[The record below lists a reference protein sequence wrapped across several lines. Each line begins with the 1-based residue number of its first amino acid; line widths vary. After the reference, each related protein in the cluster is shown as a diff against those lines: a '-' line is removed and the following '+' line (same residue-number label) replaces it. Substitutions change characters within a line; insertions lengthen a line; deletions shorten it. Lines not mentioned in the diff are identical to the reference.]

1 MNTSFRLFAAT
12 MLAASLTCSASA
24 QNKAR
29 MARYANVALGVGHTA
44 ADSSKLKNFNIG
56 IFSSTDTLS
65 GFQLGLLTASTR
77 GETRGVNIGGL
88 GALTGGS
95 VKGLQLSPLLNSV
108 GGTMRGVQ
116 IAGVSS
122 IARELKG
129 WQMSPFSNVST
140 RQMRGLQLAAVTN
153 IAMGVE
159 SGMQFSALANVSSAR
174 MKGVQLGA
182 YNYADTL
189 TGVQLGLLN
198 AAVGHPKGVQIGLIN
213 YTRDTTGRKIGLVNV
228 NPSTQIDLMLF
239 GGNTSKANIALRFR
253 NKSTYSILG
262 FGTHYIGLDEKFSGA
277 LYYRLGQYF
286 HLSPRW
292 TLSADL
298 GFSHIETFKENS
310 TDKPER
316 MYSLQAHANI
326 DYRINRT
333 LGAFASVGYG
343 DTRLYGSNHRYEN
356 KLIAQLGLTVA
367 YHRSGG
373 NNVPRIGDSYVENPA
388 DDRLALPGKKRPWIA
403 AAEATSV
410 NLLVFSFNRFVM
422 NEEFAHINIHT
433 IKHNFR
439 RFVWD
444 NDCFTTNLFAH
455 PYHGNLYFNSARSN
469 GMNFWESIPYAFCGS
484 MMWELFGEREPPA
497 INDLMATSMGG
508 TCIGE
513 ITNRISHTIL
523 NDRTQGFGRFLREAA
538 ALIVNPI
545 QGFNRLVRG
554 EAWHVKQKNYLYHD
568 FDRIPVHLDFSV
580 GTRYLADDGGLFR
593 GEYNPYINIGLQYG
607 EPLNDQEN
615 KPYDYFTAEVTI
627 GMSANQPLFS
637 KALLT
642 GRLWGAPVYA
652 GKDVEAQFGIYQHF
666 NFYNSEPVKDG
677 TSLTPY
683 RISEAMAF
691 GPGIIYRF
699 NNVGHLGSI
708 EQRIFIDGIALGGS
722 KSDYYKVIDRD
733 YNMGSGFSFKAHTI
747 MDFPHVGTFTLN
759 ASYYRIFTWKGYE
772 KKDLEHMDPLYYDVQ
787 GDTSNAELFVVS
799 PTFRFNLKGSLSAE
813 LSGSYFIRNTRYKYH
828 NNVQANTFE
837 FRLGVAYRM

>member
-1 MNTSFRLFAAT
+1 MRTAPLAIAILMAALPPT
-12 MLAASLTCSASA
+12 AKA
-24 QNKAR
+24 QTENR
-29 MARYANVALGVGHTA
+29 PARYANIGVGIGHTSP
-44 ADSSKLKNFNIG
+44 DSARTANLNVG
-56 IFSSTDTLS
+56 LFSATDTLRGVQFGMFTS
-65 GFQLGLLTASTR
+65 AVRGDANGMNFGTFGALAGGHVNGFQASTMF
-77 GETRGVNIGGL
+77 
-88 GALTGGS
+88 
-95 VKGLQLSPLLNSV
+95 NSV
-108 GGTMRGVQ
+108 GGRMSGVQ
-116 IAGVSS
+116 IAGASNL
-122 IARELKG
+122 AYQLNG
-129 WQMSPFSNVST
+129 FQLAPFSNVST
-140 RQMRGLQLAAVTN
+140 AQMRGMQLGAISN
-153 IAMGVE
+153 IAMGVK
-159 SGMQFSALANVSSAR
+159 SGVQLSAGANVSTAAMR
-174 MKGVQLGA
+174 GVQAGV

-189 TGVQLGLLN
+189 TGVQIGILN
-198 AAVGHPKGVQIGLIN
+198 AAAAHPKGVQIGLIN
-213 YTRDTTGRKIGLVNV
+213 YTRDSVGRKIGLINV
-228 NPSTQIDLMLF
+228 NPTTQIDVLLF
-239 GGNTSKANIALRFR
+239 GGNTSKMNAALRFR

-262 FGTHYIGLDEKFSGA
+262 FGTHYMGLDKKFSGA
-277 LYYRLGQYF
+277 LYYRLGQYVN
-286 HLSPRW
+286 LGKRW
-292 TLSADL
+292 TLSADI

-310 TDKPER
+310 ADKPER
-316 MYSLQAHANI
+316 MYSLQAHANV

-343 DTRLYGSNHRYEN
+343 DTRLYGSNKRYEN
-356 KLIAQLGLTVA
+356 KLIAQLGLSIA
-367 YHRSGG
+367 YHRTGS
-373 NNVPRIGDSYVENPA
+373 NYVPRIGDSYVENPD
-388 DDRLALPGKKRPWIA
+388 DDRFALPGKKRPWIA
-403 AAEATSV
+403 AAEATGV

-469 GMNFWESIPYAFCGS
+469 GLNFWESVPYAFGGS
-484 MMWELFGEREPPA
+484 LMWELFGEREPPA

-568 FDRIPVHLDFSV
+568 FDRIPVHLSFSL

-593 GEYNPYINIGLQYG
+593 GEYNPYLNIALQYG
-607 EPLNDQEN
+607 DPLNEREN
-615 KPYDYFTAEVTI
+615 KPYDYFTAEVTV

-642 GRLWGAPVYA
+642 GRLWGAPVRA
-652 GKDVEAQFGIYQHF
+652 GKNVEAQLGIYQHF

-708 EQRIFIDGIALGGS
+708 EQRIFVDAIVLGGS

-733 YNMGSGFSFKAHTI
+733 YNMGSGFSFKSNTI
-747 MDFPHVGTFTLN
+747 MTFPRVGVFTLG
-759 ASYYRIFTWKGYE
+759 AYYYRIFTWKGYE
-772 KKDLEHMDPLYYDVQ
+772 TKNLEGRDPLYYDVQ
-787 GDTSNAELFVVS
+787 GDTSNAGLLVLT
-799 PTFRFNLKGSLSAE
+799 PMFRFNVKGNISAE
-813 LSGSYFIRNTRYKYH
+813 LSGSYFMRNTHYKYYKDVH
-828 NNVQANTFE
+828 ANTFE
-837 FRLGVAYRM
+837 FRLGVACRI

>member
-1 MNTSFRLFAAT
+1 MKRVLTALAVLIAAQPFH
-12 MLAASLTCSASA
+12 AIA
-24 QNKAR
+24 QKKIKAP
-29 MARYANVALGVGHTA
+29 RYTNVGVGIVHTTP
-44 ADSSKLKNFNIG
+44 DSMRVANLNVG
-56 IFSSTDTLS
+56 LFSATDTLR
-65 GFQLGLLTASTR
+65 GFQLGLFTAATR
-77 GETRGVNIGGL
+77 GDVNGVNIGGL
-88 GALTGGS
+88 ATVSSGDMD
-95 VKGLQLSPLLNSV
+95 GLQLGGLLNATAKTV
-108 GGTMRGVQ
+108 NGVQ
-116 IAGVSS
+116 MAGVSN
-122 IARELKG
+122 IANQLNG
-129 WQMSPFSNVST
+129 IQIAPFSNVSALK
-140 RQMRGLQLAAVTN
+140 MRGMQIGAISN
-153 IAMGVE
+153 IAMGVKQ
-159 SGMQFSALANVSSAR
+159 GIQLSAGANVSTADMR
-174 MKGVQLGA
+174 GVQAGL

-189 TGVQLGLLN
+189 TGVQLGILN
-198 AAVGHPKGVQIGLIN
+198 AAVSHPSGVQIGLIN
-213 YTRDTTGRKIGLVNV
+213 YTRDSVGRKIGLINV
-228 NPSTQIDLMLF
+228 NPKTQIDVMLF
-239 GGNTSKANIALRFR
+239 GGNTSKLNTALRFR
-253 NKSTYSILG
+253 NKSTYSIIG
-262 FGTHYIGLDEKFSGA
+262 FGTHYMGLDKKFSGA

-286 HLSPRW
+286 NLSKRW
-292 TLSADL
+292 SVSADI

-316 MYSLQAHANI
+316 MYSLQAHANV

-333 LGAFASVGYG
+333 LGAFASIGYG

-356 KLIAQLGLTVA
+356 KLIAQLGLSVA
-367 YHRSGG
+367 YHRTGS
-373 NNVPRIGDSYVENPA
+373 NYTPPLGDSYVEDPT
-388 DDRLALPGKKRPWIA
+388 DDRFALPGKKRPWVA

-422 NEEFAHINIHT
+422 NEEFAHINFHT
-433 IKHNFR
+433 IRNNFR

-469 GMNFWESIPYAFCGS
+469 GLNFWESIPYAFGGS

-497 INDLMATSMGG
+497 INDLMATTMGG

-568 FDRIPVHLDFSV
+568 FDRIPVHLDFAV

-593 GEYNPYINIGLQYG
+593 GEYNPYINIALQYG
-607 EPLNDQEN
+607 EPLNDREN

-637 KALLT
+637 KAILT
-642 GRLWGAPVYA
+642 GRLWGAPIYA
-652 GKDVEAQFGIYQHF
+652 GKNVDAQFGIFQHF

-722 KSDYYKVIDRD
+722 KSDYYQVIDRD
-733 YNMGSGFSFKAHTI
+733 YNMGSGFSFKTNTI
-747 MDFPHVGTFTLN
+747 MTFPRVGVFSLS

-772 KKDLEHMDPLYYDVQ
+772 TKDLENKDPLYYNVQ
-787 GDTSNAELFVVS
+787 GDKSTAELLVLN
-799 PTFRFNLKGSLSAE
+799 PMFRFNIKGNLAAE
-813 LSGSYFIRNTRYKYH
+813 LSGSYFLRNTRYKYH
-828 NNVQANTFE
+828 NNVHANTFE
-837 FRLGVAYRM
+837 FKLGVAYRI